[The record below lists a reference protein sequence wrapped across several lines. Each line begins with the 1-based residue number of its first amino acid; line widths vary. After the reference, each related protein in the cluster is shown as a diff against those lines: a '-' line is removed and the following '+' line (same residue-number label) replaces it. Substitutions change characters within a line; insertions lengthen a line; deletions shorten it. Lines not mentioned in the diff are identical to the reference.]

1 MIDKPSDEWTED
13 DWRRLRAAAF
23 ALSEKVVAAVE
34 AQSPDGTYSPQV
46 AGYALIIA
54 MGRVSGRTGYR
65 GISMDEMW
73 KLWTGRGA
81 EQEFRHAFEFER
93 IEEN

>member
-23 ALSEKVVAAVE
+23 ALSEKVVDVVE
-34 AQSPDGTYSPQV
+34 DQGPGDIYSPQV

-54 MGRVSGRTGYR
+54 MGRVSGKNGYR
-65 GISMDEMW
+65 GIPFDEVW
-73 KLWTGRGA
+73 RLWTTDGA
-81 EQEFRHAFEFER
+81 KREFQLAFEFER
-93 IEEN
+93 AEEN